1 METHPFLTAQPL
13 MLTGP
18 GFAVM
23 GPEHRAWLLACL
35 CLIVALTVVYL
46 RLPATDRKN
55 VPTKAAAHFKSPA
68 TSESRAKRGTSST
81 AREISRPRRC
91 LLLGM
96 SLATLALLVWE
107 DSLMAI
113 TGTFSIQWWPL
124 HTCNMCEYISLA
136 FTLAPRRSR
145 VADLHAEVLFTLGLP
160 GALMALLFPGWSY
173 CDPLTLPVFCGF
185 MEHSLIVAFVL
196 ATLLGG
202 DLRPRMRNAWMGM
215 AFVVAYFA
223 VMYPFNQHFS
233 TNFAF
238 ISAPAANS
246 PLSAWAA
253 SWGNP
258 GYLIPYAIAFVTACL
273 AMHAVWE
280 LIVKAMASK
289 QRERSATSPHE

>member
-13 MLTGP
+13 MLAGP
-18 GFAVM
+18 GFAVL
-23 GPEHRAWLLACL
+23 GPEHRIWLLACT
-35 CLIVALTVVYL
+35 CLIVVLTVVYL
-46 RLPATDRKN
+46 RLPATEHEN
-55 VPTKAAAHFKSPA
+55 GPSKAAAHLRSSA
-68 TSESRAKRGTSST
+68 SGASGNGRAESST
-81 AREISRPRRC
+81 AREISRPRRH

-96 SLATLALLVWE
+96 ALVTLALLAWE
-107 DSLMAI
+107 DSLMAV

-136 FTLAPRRSR
+136 FALTPRRSR

-196 ATLLGG
+196 ATLIGK

-223 VMYPFNQHFS
+223 VMYPFNQYFN

-238 ISAPAANS
+238 ISTPAANS

-258 GYLIPYAIAFVTACL
+258 GYLIPYAIVFVAVCL
-273 AMHAVWE
+273 GMHAAWE
-280 LIVKAMASK
+280 LVVKIGTIK
-289 QRERSATSPHE
+289 QKARPAAGGGK